1 MKMLKLIKTEKG
13 FSLIEVL
20 IAVGLVG
27 LMAAAFLMAIATASK
42 AVLLAD
48 ERTTAE
54 SLAKSQIESIKEQE
68 YDDAG
73 LYLPIDTSGI
83 EEYENYE
90 IVYPI
95 DFMPL
100 EDGLQKITVTI
111 MHQDKVVFTLEGY
124 KVE

>member
-68 YDDAG
+68 YDDTG
-73 LYLPIDTSGI
+73 FYFQISTPT
-83 EEYENYE
+83 NYE
-90 IVYPI
+90 IKDPI
-95 DFMPL
+95 IVEEL
-100 EDGLQKITVTI
+100 QDGLQKITVTI
-111 MHQDKVVFTLEGY
+111 MHQDKDVFTLEGY

>member
-1 MKMLKLIKTEKG
+1 MKMLKLIKSEKG

-54 SLAKSQIESIKEQE
+54 SLARSQIEYIKEQE
-68 YDDAG
+68 YRDDG
-73 LYLPIDTSGI
+73 LYLPISTP
-83 EEYENYE
+83 ENYE
-90 IVYPI
+90 IIYPI

-100 EDGLQKITVTI
+100 EDGLQKITVTVK
-111 MHQDKVVFTLEGY
+111 HQEKVVITLEGY
-124 KVE
+124 KVDR

>member
-68 YDDAG
+68 YDATG
-73 LYLPIDTSGI
+73 LYLPISTP
-83 EEYENYE
+83 ENYE